1 MATGMFSTKGMYA
14 LRAMADLASHEGWVS
29 LGDVSKRQ
37 NISRK
42 YLEQVISL
50 MHKAGYVQSQ
60 RGKGGGY
67 KLTRKPEEYTPRDL
81 LLPRLKDAGGPRGSR
96 RGLLRRHLQQQVAPA
111 RNGAP
116 QPHATQP
123 WPPRAR
129 PREATFMA
137 PPAASSTSQ
146 MAMTR
151 ACSG

>member
-67 KLTRKPEEYTPRDL
+67 KLTREPADYSLGEIVRLVEGRIQPVTCLEECNSRCMQRDSCKTL
-81 LLPRLKDAGGPRGSR
+81 TMWEELDHLINSFLDDKTLEDLVDGGGPLMSD
-96 RGLLRRHLQQQVAPA
+96 
-111 RNGAP
+111 
-116 QPHATQP
+116 
-123 WPPRAR
+123 WP
-129 PREATFMA
+129 
-137 PPAASSTSQ
+137 SYL
-146 MAMTR
+146 
-151 ACSG
+151 